1 MEWTLKE
8 GTVTERSGHLMIST
22 RERSNLGKVLG
33 LAKRK
38 KKKRRELGAA
48 WEEGGVVK
56 REGSPALACPLSPA
70 RTLPGS
76 PGVAATRAAQ
86 PRIAFLPGRAAR
98 PAAPAPEI
106 GPGGSGGEGGRGRP
120 SSPGR

>member
-1 MEWTLKE
+1 MTE
-8 GTVTERSGHLMIST
+8 GSGHLVFTT
-22 RERSNLGKVLG
+22 RECSNLGKVLG
-33 LAKRK
+33 LAKK
-38 KKKRRELGAA
+38 IREGGGGEA
-48 WEEGGVVK
+48 WEEGGVVA
-56 REGSPALACPLSPA
+56 REGSPALTCPLSPA

-76 PGVAATRAAQ
+76 PGVAATRAAL

-120 SSPGR
+120 SSQAH